1 MCYVYIWYFFRVMQ
15 GWHFL
20 TTTKMNYFKY
30 FILQN
35 HELDVTYYRNLNIE
49 ILLKRLNLKLRLACC
64 KVSFELTIV
73 TEVND
78 EA

>member
-1 MCYVYIWYFFRVMQ
+1 M
-15 GWHFL
+15 G
-20 TTTKMNYFKY
+20 N
-30 FILQN
+30 N
-35 HELDVTYYRNLNIE
+35 RNLNIE
-49 ILLKRLNLKLRLACC
+49 IRWIRLNLKLRLACC

>member
-1 MCYVYIWYFFRVMQ
+1 MVFLPCDARMAFFNDNKNELFQIIYTLKSRRC
-15 GWHFL
+15 L
-20 TTTKMNYFKY
+20 
-30 FILQN
+30 FIA
-35 HELDVTYYRNLNIE
+35 YYRNLNIE

>member
-1 MCYVYIWYFFRVMQ
+1 
-15 GWHFL
+15 
-20 TTTKMNYFKY
+20 MNSM
-30 FILQN
+30 N
-35 HELDVTYYRNLNIE
+35 NRNLDNE
-49 ILLKRLNLKLRLACC
+49 IILKRLNLKLRLACC